1 MFMLFT
7 VNNIAVLQR
16 FVSSFTSL
24 QDPSPVLNVSLF
36 HRLIKLKKTFFFL
49 DNGERKIKLRD
60 RLTVWFIDVVYVYE
74 QTLHV
79 KSFLFNKMYIQS
91 LC

>member
-1 MFMLFT
+1 M
-7 VNNIAVLQR
+7 
-16 FVSSFTSL
+16 
-24 QDPSPVLNVSLF
+24 
-36 HRLIKLKKTFFFL
+36 FL

-74 QTLHV
+74 QTRHV

>member
-36 HRLIKLKKTFFFL
+36 HGLIKLKNIFFL

-60 RLTVWFIDVVYVYE
+60 RLTVWFIDLVYVYE

>member
-1 MFMLFT
+1 MLFT

-16 FVSSFTSL
+16 FVSPVTSL
-24 QDPSPVLNVSLF
+24 HDLSPVLNVSLF
-36 HRLIKLKKTFFFL
+36 HRLIKLKKNLFL

-74 QTLHV
+74 QTRHV